1 MVGTEKEA
9 ARGPNYQTLRSLDY
23 AALLEVA
30 GSGEADPE
38 AMCVAELVATEY
50 GVPLGMLFK
59 PSRGVAPVAFTRQIA
74 MYLTHVVLG
83 RPLTAIGEFYGRDR
97 TTVSHACGLVEDLR
111 DHPDFE
117 ERMCRLE
124 DCISALRD
132 NADWMSVLRDWS
144 HAAS

>member
-1 MVGTEKEA
+1 
-9 ARGPNYQTLRSLDY
+9 
-23 AALLEVA
+23 
-30 GSGEADPE
+30 
-38 AMCVAELVATEY
+38 
-50 GVPLGMLFK
+50 MLFK

-111 DHPDFE
+111 DLPDFE

-124 DCISALRD
+124 DCIAALRND
-132 NADWMSVLRDWS
+132 ADWVPILQDWS